1 MEFDI
6 TTMTPCEC
14 DPTKP
19 NPCGPG
25 SDCINR
31 YFIYNI
37 SKLPI
42 KVFTEFCFLLFLI
55 LN

>member
-1 MEFDI
+1 MEFDS

-31 YFIYNI
+31 YLLHFKQFIIYQYV
-37 SKLPI
+37 KL
-42 KVFTEFCFLLFLI
+42 C
-55 LN
+55 